1 MPSDQLWKLGGQYA
15 GDSLDVSSVADEPFT
30 QFREWFAAATAA
42 AVPAVNAMTLAT
54 VNDEGRPSAR
64 IVLLKEIDNAG
75 FVFFTN
81 YDSQKGKELEDN
93 PAAALVFYWHPL
105 HRQVRIEGD
114 VEKISAKESDAYF
127 DSRPLGSRIGA
138 IISPQSEVIADREWL
153 KARFDAASS
162 ELGDI
167 APSRPRWWGGYRL
180 VPTRVEFWQGQ
191 DSRLHDRIR
200 YVREGDDAKSKTWRR
215 ERLAP

>member
-1 MPSDQLWKLGGQYA
+1 MGKDLLWNLGEQYV
-15 GDSLDVSSVADEPFT
+15 GDSLDVSTVADEPFT
-30 QFREWFAAATAA
+30 QFRGWFAAATAA
-42 AVPAVNAMTLAT
+42 AVPSVNAMTLAT

-64 IVLLKEIDNAG
+64 IVLLKEIDDTG

-93 PAAALVFYWHPL
+93 SAAALVFYWHPL
-105 HRQVRIEGD
+105 HRQVRIEGG
-114 VEKISAKESDAYF
+114 VEKVSAKESDAYF

-138 IISPQSEVIADREWL
+138 IISPQSDVIADRAWL
-153 KARFDAASS
+153 AARYDAASS

-167 APSRPRWWGGYRL
+167 APSRPRWWGGYRV

-200 YVREGDDAKSKTWRR
+200 YVRQDEPATGWRR